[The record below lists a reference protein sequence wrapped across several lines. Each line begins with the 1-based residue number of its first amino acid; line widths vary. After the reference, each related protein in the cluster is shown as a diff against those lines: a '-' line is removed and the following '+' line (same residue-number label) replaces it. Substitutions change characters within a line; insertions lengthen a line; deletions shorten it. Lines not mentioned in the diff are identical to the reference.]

1 MEELFRLIHEAVQE
15 QLERAG
21 IPFTGHAKDQ
31 LRDRNITEE
40 EVYAALY
47 RNPPHEYFP
56 AFQYPYGP
64 KPFSNKD
71 PVFSVI
77 DETSN
82 LVVAVAIEK
91 RPAGLRFRIVTIF
104 RASEK
109 SRHRRKRR

>member
-1 MEELFRLIHEAVQE
+1 MEESFRLIHEAVQE

-21 IPFTGHAKDQ
+21 IPFTSHAKDQ
-31 LRDRNITEE
+31 LLSRNVIEE
-40 EVYAALY
+40 EVYSALY
-47 RNPPHEYFP
+47 KNPPHEYFP

-77 DETSN
+77 DETNN
-82 LVVAVAIEK
+82 LVVAVAIKK
-91 RPAGLRFRIVTIF
+91 RSVGLKFRIVTIF

-109 SRHRRKRR
+109 SRHRKKRQ